1 MIARLQSTGTRPI
14 SRKPV
19 EFGDH
24 FDGPDDLFVKGLEVH
39 SRNPIL
45 TVGHI
50 PDLVY
55 CIYWRRNS
63 LST

>member
-1 MIARLQSTGTRPI
+1 MAQLQSTSTRLI

-24 FDGPDDLFVKGLEVH
+24 LDAPDDLFVKGREVH
-39 SRNPIL
+39 SGNPIL

-55 CIYWRRNS
+55 CI
-63 LST
+63 LA